1 MSGATDIVVGVFTVL
16 ASGGLVLFIIRG
28 LKDDLL
34 EMSRRQQT
42 IKEKIS
48 QIKVPNVG
56 EDMCLQ
62 KSKTIIEGMKFL
74 HDTNERQ
81 ASKWEKDHD
90 LLVMVSQTLKAIE
103 YKIDKLNNK
112 G

>member
-1 MSGATDIVVGVFTVL
+1 MSGATDIVVGVITVL

-28 LKDDLL
+28 LKEDVL
-34 EMSRRQQT
+34 EVYRGQQL
-42 IKEKIS
+42 IKDKVS
-48 QIKVPNVG
+48 KIKVPNVG

-62 KSKTIIEGMKFL
+62 KSKSILEGMKFL
-74 HDTNERQ
+74 HDTNDRQ
-81 ASKWEKDHD
+81 AQKWEKDHD
-90 LLVMVSQTLKAIE
+90 LLVVVSQTLKAIE